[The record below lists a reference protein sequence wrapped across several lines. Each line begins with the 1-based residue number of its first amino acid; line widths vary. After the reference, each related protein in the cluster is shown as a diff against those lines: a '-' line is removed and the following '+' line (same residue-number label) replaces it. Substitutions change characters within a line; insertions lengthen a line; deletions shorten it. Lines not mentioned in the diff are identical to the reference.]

1 MNPIACLEYFSFLGM
16 FIFLRVN
23 NCPFKMFSF
32 PNTSEPGLIPG
43 LGRVPGEGNGNP
55 LQYSCLRNPMNR
67 RAWQATVHGVARVGH
82 DLATKPHT
90 HLFSPNLFPN
100 FTDTS
105 HIICGLPRLSG

>member
-1 MNPIACLEYFSFLGM
+1 MSPLACPEYFSFLGM

-32 PNTSEPGLIPG
+32 PNTSDPGLIPG
-43 LGRVPGEGNGNP
+43 LGRAPGEGNDNP
-55 LQYSCLRNPMNR
+55 LQYSCLRNQMDKGAR
-67 RAWQATVHGVARVGH
+67 QATVHGVGRVRH
-82 DLATKPHT
+82 NLAAKPHT